1 MRKCISPPLPYVAIP
16 VLNMIEPEDPLLEV
30 PVVKD
35 NDPLTP
41 LVPAFAVRNTTAPLD
56 VTYPSPVVRD
66 IAPPVLVSWVVIP
79 ADTTTSLPVYVFP
92 TPARR

>member
-1 MRKCISPPLPYVAIP
+1 MSPPLPNVADP
-16 VLNMIEPEDPLLEV
+16 VLTVIDPDDPLLEV

-41 LVPAFAVRNTTAPLD
+41 LVPAFAVRKTTAPLD
-56 VTYPSPVVRD
+56 VTYPSPVVND
-66 IAPPVLVSWVVIP
+66 IAPPVLASWVVIP
-79 ADTTTSLPVYVFP
+79 AETTTSLPVYVVP